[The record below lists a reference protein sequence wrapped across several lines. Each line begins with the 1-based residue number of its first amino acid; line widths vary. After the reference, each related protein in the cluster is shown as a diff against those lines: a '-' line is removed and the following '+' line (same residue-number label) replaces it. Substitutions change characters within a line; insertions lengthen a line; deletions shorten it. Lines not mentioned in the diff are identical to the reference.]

1 MKRSVGRK
9 SVRPIEP
16 GPQGRCPSFAGR
28 RRLQFS
34 FILPTGNVVD
44 ARGAGLLGEM
54 VAGNAAFGYTSLKV
68 SIPYPRVR
76 RVANEAR
83 GDATLLTSLHRFV
96 SQRFTSSRGL
106 ASVSEEPD
114 FGLAMD
120 TLTSVKDLLFTLLL
134 KVGVA
139 SSFAALLARWNTFR
153 RVLFTEE
160 RDPDQKLKLMLFM
173 TPPLIVGVSLRLVG
187 FPYRFADLSLEGAFL
202 MGLLGGRV
210 VGPIGGAIITIPA
223 LMAHEWLAMPAASTA
238 GLLGGL
244 MRQAIPNKEDLW
256 NFGPFTFL
264 NIPRDVVRLVR
275 HAQMSWELLPLLA
288 CVGLELGRVALAI
301 ATKPKWLFAI
311 DPHWNWW
318 LLLCVL
324 ATVMSVAAPLKIWNN
339 TRVEMNLEQ
348 HQQLLLKAR
357 MDALSSQINPHFLFN
372 TLNTVSSL
380 IRFDPDAARGVV
392 LKLSNILRRLLRKH
406 ETFVPLREELQFIDD
421 YLDIE
426 VARFGR
432 DNLEIVKKVDE
443 EALEVFVPSMLL
455 QPIVENCLKH
465 GLAPKIDG
473 GKIQLR
479 TVNRDG
485 RLRIEIEDNGVGIS
499 EEKMPHVYV
508 EGIGLSNV
516 RERLRVLYG
525 TDFRLEIESPPGT
538 GTLIRIDIPELVS
551 SMQPVGT

>member
-1 MKRSVGRK
+1 M
-9 SVRPIEP
+9 
-16 GPQGRCPSFAGR
+16 
-28 RRLQFS
+28 
-34 FILPTGNVVD
+34 
-44 ARGAGLLGEM
+44 
-54 VAGNAAFGYTSLKV
+54 
-68 SIPYPRVR
+68 
-76 RVANEAR
+76 EAP
-83 GDATLLTSLHRFV
+83 F
-96 SQRFTSSRGL
+96 
-106 ASVSEEPD
+106 
-114 FGLAMD
+114 
-120 TLTSVKDLLFTLLL
+120 SVKDLLFTLLL

-160 RDPDQKLKLMLFM
+160 RDVDQKLKLMLFM
-173 TPPLIVGVSLRLVG
+173 TPALIVGVTLRLVG
-187 FPYRFADLSLEGAFL
+187 FAYRFADLSLEGAFL

-223 LMAHEWLAMPAASTA
+223 LIYHEWLAMPAASTA

-264 NIPRDVVRLVR
+264 NIPKAIVRLVR

-288 CVGLELGRVALAI
+288 CVGLELGRVALVT

-311 DPHWNWW
+311 DPNWNWW
-318 LLLCVL
+318 LILAVL

-339 TRVEMNLEQ
+339 TRIEMNLER

-392 LKLSNILRRLLRKH
+392 LKLGHILRRLLRKH
-406 ETFVPLREELQFIDD
+406 ETFVPLREELEFIDN

-432 DNLEIVKKVDE
+432 DNLEIIKHIED
-443 EALEVFVPSMLL
+443 EALEAFVPSMLL

-465 GLAPKIDG
+465 GLAPKIGG
-473 GKIQLR
+473 GKIHLR
-479 TVNRDG
+479 TASGDG

-525 TDFRLEIESPPGT
+525 GDFHLEIQSHAGQGT
-538 GTLIRIDIPELVS
+538 VIRIEIPALESTLET
-551 SMQPVGT
+551 VG

>member
-1 MKRSVGRK
+1 
-9 SVRPIEP
+9 
-16 GPQGRCPSFAGR
+16 
-28 RRLQFS
+28 
-34 FILPTGNVVD
+34 
-44 ARGAGLLGEM
+44 
-54 VAGNAAFGYTSLKV
+54 
-68 SIPYPRVR
+68 
-76 RVANEAR
+76 
-83 GDATLLTSLHRFV
+83 
-96 SQRFTSSRGL
+96 
-106 ASVSEEPD
+106 
-114 FGLAMD
+114 MD

-187 FPYRFADLSLEGAFL
+187 LPYRFADLSLEGAFL

-223 LMAHEWLAMPAASTA
+223 LAAHEWLAMPAAATA

-244 MRQAIPNKEDLW
+244 MRQAIPNKEELW

-264 NIPRDVVRLVR
+264 NIPRDVVRFVR
-275 HAQMSWELLPLLA
+275 HGKMSWELLPLLA
-288 CVGLELGRVALAI
+288 CVVLELGRVAI
-301 ATKPKWLFAI
+301 AVGTKPKWLFAI
-311 DPHWNWW
+311 NPAWDWW
-318 LLLCVL
+318 LVLCVL
-324 ATVMSVAAPLKIWNN
+324 ATLMSVAASLKIWNN
-339 TRVEMNLEQ
+339 TRIEMNLER

-432 DNLEIVKKVDE
+432 DNLEIVKQIDE
-443 EALEVFVPSMLL
+443 EALEAFVPSMLL

-473 GKIQLR
+473 GRIQLR
-479 TVNRDG
+479 TANRDG

-525 TDFRLEIESPPGT
+525 TDFRLEIESHTGQGT
-538 GTLIRIDIPELVS
+538 VIRIDIPELVS
-551 SMQPVGT
+551 TMQAVG

>member
-1 MKRSVGRK
+1 
-9 SVRPIEP
+9 
-16 GPQGRCPSFAGR
+16 
-28 RRLQFS
+28 
-34 FILPTGNVVD
+34 
-44 ARGAGLLGEM
+44 
-54 VAGNAAFGYTSLKV
+54 
-68 SIPYPRVR
+68 
-76 RVANEAR
+76 
-83 GDATLLTSLHRFV
+83 
-96 SQRFTSSRGL
+96 
-106 ASVSEEPD
+106 
-114 FGLAMD
+114 MD
-120 TLTSVKDLLFTLLL
+120 TALSVKDLLLTLLL

-160 RDPDQKLKLMLFM
+160 RDVDQKLKLMLFM
-173 TPPLIVGVSLRLVG
+173 TPPLILGVSLRLVG
-187 FPYRFADLSLEGAFL
+187 SAYRFADLSLEGAFL
-202 MGLLGGRV
+202 MGLLAGRV

-223 LMAHEWLAMPAASTA
+223 LMAHEWLGMPAASTA

-264 NIPRDVVRLVR
+264 NIPRDIVRLVR
-275 HAQMSWELLPLLA
+275 HARISWELLPLLA
-288 CVGLELGRVALAI
+288 CVGLELGRVALVD

-311 DPHWNWW
+311 DPQWNWW
-318 LLLCVL
+318 LGLCVL
-324 ATVMSVAAPLKIWNN
+324 ATLMSVAAPLKIWNN
-339 TRVEMNLEQ
+339 TRVEMNLER
-348 HQQLLLKAR
+348 HQQLLLRAR

-392 LKLSNILRRLLRKH
+392 LKLGSILRRLLRKH
-406 ETFVPLREELQFIDD
+406 ESYVPLREELEFIDN

-432 DNLEIVKKVDE
+432 DNLEIIKHVGEDTLD
-443 EALEVFVPSMLL
+443 AFVPSMLL
-455 QPIVENCLKH
+455 QPIVENCVKH

-473 GKIQLR
+473 GKIELR

-485 RLRIEIEDNGVGIS
+485 RLHIEIEDNGVGIP
-499 EEKMPHVYV
+499 EDKMHHVYV

-525 TDFRLEIESPPGT
+525 TDFRLEIESHHGQ
-538 GTLIRIDIPELVS
+538 GTLISIDVPEMVPS
-551 SMQPVGT
+551 QQPVG

>member
-1 MKRSVGRK
+1 
-9 SVRPIEP
+9 
-16 GPQGRCPSFAGR
+16 
-28 RRLQFS
+28 
-34 FILPTGNVVD
+34 
-44 ARGAGLLGEM
+44 
-54 VAGNAAFGYTSLKV
+54 
-68 SIPYPRVR
+68 
-76 RVANEAR
+76 
-83 GDATLLTSLHRFV
+83 
-96 SQRFTSSRGL
+96 
-106 ASVSEEPD
+106 
-114 FGLAMD
+114 
-120 TLTSVKDLLFTLLL
+120 
-134 KVGVA
+134 
-139 SSFAALLARWNTFR
+139 
-153 RVLFTEE
+153 VLFTEE

-173 TPPLIVGVSLRLVG
+173 TPPLILGVSLRLVG

-223 LMAHEWLAMPAASTA
+223 LAAHEWLAMPAASTA

-244 MRQAIPNKEDLW
+244 MRQAIPNKEELW

-264 NIPRDVVRLVR
+264 NIPRDVVRFVR
-275 HAQMSWELLPLLA
+275 HTKMSWELLPLLA
-288 CVGLELGRVALAI
+288 CVVLELGRVALAVG
-301 ATKPKWLFAI
+301 TNPKWLFAI
-311 DPHWNWW
+311 EPQWDWW
-318 LLLCVL
+318 LALCVL
-324 ATVMSVAAPLKIWNN
+324 ATLMSVAAPLKIWNN
-339 TRVEMNLEQ
+339 TRIEMNLER

-432 DNLEIVKKVDE
+432 DNLEIIKNVDE
-443 EALEVFVPSMLL
+443 DALEAFVPSMLL

-479 TVNRDG
+479 TTNRDG

-525 TDFRLEIESPPGT
+525 TDFHLEIESHTGEGT
-538 GTLIRIDIPELVS
+538 VIRIDIPELVS
-551 SMQPVGT
+551 TMQAVG